1 MTLVNVISISVI
13 MFAPYSFTNN
23 TDVKLDYVL
32 KQVPTLIAVVHLT
45 IKIFAPNYQLYLLFS
60 LQRYPLTFHPL
71 FTNN

>member
-1 MTLVNVISISVI
+1 MTLINVISISVI

-45 IKIFAPNYQLYLLFS
+45 IKIFAPNYQHLLVFTAALSPNISSTLYK
-60 LQRYPLTFHPL
+60 
-71 FTNN
+71 